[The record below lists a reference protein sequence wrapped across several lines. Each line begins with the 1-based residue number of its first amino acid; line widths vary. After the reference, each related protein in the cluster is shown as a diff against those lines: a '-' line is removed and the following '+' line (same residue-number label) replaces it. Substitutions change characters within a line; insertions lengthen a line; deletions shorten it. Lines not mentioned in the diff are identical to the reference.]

1 MNHVTFRIQFILHV
15 YIPVVSGDRVGG
27 ELLGFSSEGA
37 AVILDETV
45 VELSGDEVGSGVP
58 VAIRLVW

>member
-15 YIPVVSGDRVGG
+15 YILVVSGGRVGG
-27 ELLGFSSEGA
+27 ELLG
-37 AVILDETV
+37 
-45 VELSGDEVGSGVP
+45 LSGDEVGSGVP

>member
-1 MNHVTFRIQFILHV
+1 MNHVTFRIQVILHV
-15 YIPVVSGDRVGG
+15 YILV
-27 ELLGFSSEGA
+27 GFSSEGV
-37 AVILDETV
+37 AVILRETV